1 VCCVSLSKLSSS
13 HFNGVQGPK
22 DFLSAT
28 THRYSCVFFATF
40 SVLLC
45 VLLFCEYVCVRVR
58 VCACVCVCVCV
69 CVSVCVRHCVVFIF
83 A

>member
-1 VCCVSLSKLSSS
+1 MCCVSLSKLSSS

-28 THRYSCVFFATF
+28 THRYSFVFFATL

-45 VLLFCEYVCVRVR
+45 VLLFIYF
-58 VCACVCVCVCV
+58 
-69 CVSVCVRHCVVFIF
+69 VSVCVCAHVGVYVRVCV
-83 A
+83 